1 MGESFSD
8 PHFRMRRLKLI
19 GGEAKGMPVE
29 QVTQGIIFNIQR
41 YSIHDGPGI
50 RTTVFLKGCPLR
62 CFWCQN
68 PESQR
73 KQPEIFLVESNC
85 TLCGKCVTVCSSGA
99 SRTGENHS
107 IIDRRRCIGCGECVS
122 VCPHE
127 ARKLV
132 GTYRTKDEVIREV
145 LRDVKFYEN
154 SGGGV
159 TLSGGEPATQ
169 PEFALS
175 ILQSCKEAGLHTVL
189 DTCGYVPWSTMK
201 KLLRYTD
208 LVFFDIKTVD
218 PGKHLKATGKSNRLI
233 LENAKR
239 VARYKPMRV
248 RVPLVPHFN
257 DSPEEVGEIA
267 RFVKKELGSIDIDLL
282 PYNKLGEVK
291 FERLNRSCVP
301 AETQPDEYINHLQ
314 AVIELELRGN
324 RSGIDSLE
332 KSSNLP

>member
-1 MGESFSD
+1 
-8 PHFRMRRLKLI
+8 
-19 GGEAKGMPVE
+19 MPVE
-29 QVTQGIIFNIQR
+29 QGTQGIIFNIQR

-50 RTTVFLKGCPLR
+50 RTTVFLKGCPLK

-73 KQPEIFLVESNC
+73 NQPEILLLRSNC
-85 TLCGKCVTVCSSGA
+85 TLCGKCLTVCSTGA
-99 SRTGENHS
+99 SRLSENHS
-107 IIDRRRCIGCGECVS
+107 VLDRSRCIGCGKCVA

-132 GTYRTKDEVIREV
+132 GTYMTKDEVIREV

-159 TLSGGEPATQ
+159 TLSGGEPAAQ
-169 PEFALS
+169 PGFALS
-175 ILQSCKEAGLHTVL
+175 ILRSCKEAGLHTVL

-208 LVFFDIKTVD
+208 LVFFDIKTIE
-218 PGKHLKATGKSNRLI
+218 PKKHREATGRSNRLI

-239 VARYKPMRV
+239 IARDKPIRV

-257 DSPEEVGEIA
+257 DSPEDVREIV
-267 RFVKKELGSIDIDLL
+267 RFVKEEMGSIEIDLL

-291 FERLNRSCVP
+291 FERLDRSCVP
-301 AETQPDEYINHLQ
+301 AETQSDEYINHLQ
-314 AVIELELRGN
+314 AMIDLELRGN
-324 RSGIDSLE
+324 RYGVDSLE
-332 KSSNLP
+332 KSSNVP